1 MFYQVA
7 ARDNDSALTHRGCPS
22 VRLSVCPS
30 VRLSPKCNVIFSK
43 AEPFRAMVSIN
54 DL

>member
-22 VRLSVCPS
+22 VRLSICPS
-30 VRLSPKCNVIFSK
+30 VAKMQRDFLKS
-43 AEPFRAMVSIN
+43 
-54 DL
+54 